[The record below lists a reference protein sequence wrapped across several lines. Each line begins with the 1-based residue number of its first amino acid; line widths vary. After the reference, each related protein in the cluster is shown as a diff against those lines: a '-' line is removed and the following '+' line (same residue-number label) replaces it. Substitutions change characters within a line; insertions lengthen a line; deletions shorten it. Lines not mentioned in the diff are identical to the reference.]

1 MKKNDQTAIYES
13 YKEEVLNKYMEDVDV
28 QRLAQQDP
36 REIYHDEEV
45 KDVEEDI
52 PKKKVVVKSEEISV
66 NLGPKLRSILRHL
79 PNMSEENDILS
90 SIKNAIQLANR
101 ELSEDDEI
109 KNSPLNV
116 YDKLIELGVLSEEEI
131 DEDDFEEK
139 DVEALQNF
147 DDDDYREDDDD
158 RDKEMRK
165 DIEKGKAE
173 EMIRRMGTD
182 WRKHDED
189 FYSSNY

>member
-13 YKEEVLNKYMEDVDV
+13 YKDEVLNKYMEDVDV

-45 KDVEEDI
+45 KDVEEDT

-131 DEDDFEEK
+131 NEDDFEEK

>member
-173 EMIRRMGTD
+173 EMIRRMVTD

>member
-45 KDVEEDI
+45 KDVEEDT

-101 ELSEDDEI
+101 ELDEDDEI